1 MRICEGR
8 RPRARATW
16 CALLIALAFAVP
28 STAVA
33 ASLTRGPYLQ
43 LRTRQS
49 VTVVWNTDVPAA
61 CALAVRPLDGLATL
75 RTGSTGTVCAITVDG
90 LLPGT
95 AYAYTPFRRRPIS
108 SSTRAT

>member
-1 MRICEGR
+1 MRTCEGR
-8 RPRARATW
+8 GPRARATRR
-16 CALLIALAFAVP
+16 ALLIILALAVP
-28 STAVA
+28 APAMA

-43 LRTRQS
+43 LLTRQS

-75 RTGSTGTVCAITVDG
+75 RTGSVGTVCAIAIDG

-95 AYAYTPFRRRPIS
+95 AYAYTPF
-108 SSTRAT
+108 ADGVAV

>member
-1 MRICEGR
+1 MGRGASSRNHAAFRGMSVAAARAEDFATAATRSRHGSCMRTCEGR
-8 RPRARATW
+8 RPCARATW
-16 CALLIALAFAVP
+16 CALLIILAFAVP

-61 CALAVRPLDGLATL
+61 CALA
-75 RTGSTGTVCAITVDG
+75 
-90 LLPGT
+90 
-95 AYAYTPFRRRPIS
+95 
-108 SSTRAT
+108 